1 MRHLTKIIGLTLG
14 LLLIVGSN
22 SLYVISEVERGMTFR
37 FGEMIQ
43 SDIKPGWHVKLP
55 FIENVRRFDARILT
69 VDAQPASFFTIENK
83 RLIVDSYAKWRIA
96 DVDKY
101 YEATLGV
108 ERTADNRLAKRVND
122 GLRNQFGN
130 RTLREVVSGERDMLM
145 KNITDSL
152 NSTVLDELGI
162 EIVDVRV
169 KRIDLPPEV
178 SNQVYRRMTAERN
191 SEAQE
196 LRSTG
201 KEKAEKIRAS
211 ADRER
216 TIELANAYRD
226 AEELRGQGDA
236 EAARI
241 YAEAY
246 QQDPEFYAFMRS
258 LNAYKSAFS
267 NKGDILLVEPD
278 SEFFKYLNQQ
288 KTKS

>member
-1 MRHLTKIIGLTLG
+1 MKNLSKPIATILI
-14 LLLIVGSN
+14 LLIVVASN
-22 SLYVISEVERGMTFR
+22 ALYVISEVERGVALR

-43 SDIKPGWHVKLP
+43 ADIKPGLHMKTP
-55 FIENVRRFDARILT
+55 FIDNIRRFDARILT
-69 VDAQPASFFTIENK
+69 VDAQPASFFTVENK
-83 RLIVDSYAKWRIA
+83 RLIVDSYAKWKIS
-96 DVDKY
+96 DVEIY
-101 YEATLGV
+101 YKATGGS
-108 ERTADNRLAKRVND
+108 ERTAESRLANRINA
-122 GLRNQFGN
+122 GLRDQFG
-130 RTLREVVSGERDMLM
+130 TLTLQEVVSGERDALM
-145 KNITDSL
+145 RNITNSL
-152 NSTVLDELGI
+152 NDTVLQELGV

-191 SEAQE
+191 KEAQE

-236 EAARI
+236 DAARI

-246 QQDPEFYAFMRS
+246 EQDPEFYAFVRS
-258 LNAYKSAFS
+258 LNAYKSSFS

-278 SEFFKYLNQQ
+278 SDFFKYLNQQ
-288 KTKS
+288 KGQ

>member
-1 MRHLTKIIGLTLG
+1 MKNLSKPIATILI
-14 LLLIVGSN
+14 LLIVVASN
-22 SLYVISEVERGMTFR
+22 ALYVISEVERGVALR

-43 SDIKPGWHVKLP
+43 ADIKPGLHMKTP
-55 FIENVRRFDARILT
+55 FIDNIRRFDARILT
-69 VDAQPASFFTIENK
+69 VDAQPASFFTVEKK
-83 RLIVDSYAKWRIA
+83 RLIVDSYAKWRIS
-96 DVDKY
+96 DVETY
-101 YEATLGV
+101 YKVTNGS
-108 ERTADNRLAKRVND
+108 ERVAESRLANRINA
-122 GLRNQFGN
+122 GLRDQFG
-130 RTLREVVSGERDMLM
+130 TLTLQEVVSGERDALM
-145 KNITDSL
+145 KNITNSL
-152 NSTVLDELGI
+152 NDTVLQELGV

-191 SEAQE
+191 KEAQE

-236 EAARI
+236 DAARI

-246 QQDPEFYAFMRS
+246 EQDPEFYAFVRS
-258 LNAYKSAFS
+258 LNAYKSSFS

-278 SEFFKYLNQQ
+278 SDFFKYLNQQ
-288 KTKS
+288 KGQ